1 MESRDK
7 VIRLAEP
14 ILAERGLE
22 LVDVEVRHEGRGLTL
37 RVLADREGGV
47 DLESLSRLSRE
58 LSVLFDVEE
67 PIPGPYTLEVSS
79 PGIDRPLRKPDHFVR
94 YLGKRVR
101 LRSHAPL
108 NGQRNFS
115 GTLATVTA
123 GGVTLRSESGAETY
137 IEFSNVEK
145 ANYEHEYSPAD
156 FAKRSLPR

>member
-7 VIRLAEP
+7 VIQLAEP
-14 ILAERGLE
+14 ILAEQGLE
-22 LVDVEVRHEGRGLTL
+22 LVDVELRREGRGFML

-67 PIPGPYTLEVSS
+67 PVAGPYTLEVSS

-94 YLGKRVR
+94 HLGKKVRVR
-101 LRSHAPL
+101 SHVPL

-137 IEFSNVEK
+137 IEFSNLEK

>member
-1 MESRDK
+1 MESRNK
-7 VIRLAEP
+7 VIQLAEP
-14 ILAERGLE
+14 ILAEQGLE
-22 LVDVEVRHEGRGLTL
+22 LVDVELRHEGRGLTL

-47 DLESLSRLSRE
+47 DLETLSRLSRE

-67 PIPGPYTLEVSS
+67 PVAGPYTLEVSS

-94 YLGKRVR
+94 YLGNKVRVR
-101 LRSHAPL
+101 SHVPL
-108 NGQRNFS
+108 NGQRNFT
-115 GTLATVTA
+115 GTLAAVTA

-137 IEFSNVEK
+137 IEFSNLEK

>member
-1 MESRDK
+1 MESREQ
-7 VIRLAEP
+7 VIALAEP
-14 ILAERGLE
+14 VLAEQGLE
-22 LVDVEVRHEGRGLTL
+22 LVDVELRREERGLML
-37 RVLADREGGV
+37 RVLVDREGGV

-58 LSVLFDVEE
+58 LSVLLDVEE
-67 PIPGPYTLEVSS
+67 PIAGPYTLEVSS

-94 YLGKRVR
+94 YLGCKVRV
-101 LRSHAPL
+101 RSHAPL

-123 GGVTLRSESGAETY
+123 GGVTLRSESGAETF
-137 IEFSNVEK
+137 IEFSNIEK

>member
-14 ILAERGLE
+14 ILAEQGLE
-22 LVDVEVRHEGRGLTL
+22 LVDVELRHEGRGLTL

>member
-1 MESRDK
+1 
-7 VIRLAEP
+7 
-14 ILAERGLE
+14 
-22 LVDVEVRHEGRGLTL
+22 
-37 RVLADREGGV
+37 
-47 DLESLSRLSRE
+47 LSRE